1 MPPRAVFTRRAPG
14 FIIRISFAPISPS
27 VSGVRG
33 RWIVTKSDCTRSAS
47 RVGIISTPISFARST
62 LTYGSNAIT
71 RIPNPPARA
80 ATSEPTRPRPTS
92 PIVLPASSTPSHRDR
107 SHRPSMRSECA
118 CGTLRACANRSA
130 SVCSAA
136 LMMLDWGALT
146 TMTPRRVVEAFE
158 RHLERRE
165 ATDDVQLAHVTEM
178 PDPEDLPFE
187 RTLSRRKHA
196 PEIRPDA
203 VADRIRADAL
213 RRPDRRHRPVVIE
226 PLAEQ
231 IETEG
236 TNAVLDGSA
245 EALVPQQRG
254 VDAVLE
260 VQLQR
265 RVQ

>member
-71 RIPNPPARA
+71 RIPNPAARA

-146 TMTPRRVVEAFE
+146 TMTPRRVA
-158 RHLERRE
+158 
-165 ATDDVQLAHVTEM
+165 ASTS
-178 PDPEDLPFE
+178 
-187 RTLSRRKHA
+187 TLSSPIPARATTLRF
-196 PEIRPDA
+196 
-203 VADRIRADAL
+203 VAAASTASVTRVAL
-213 RRPDRRHRPVVIE
+213 RMM
-226 PLAEQ
+226 
-231 IETEG
+231 
-236 TNAVLDGSA
+236 SA
-245 EALVPQQRG
+245 S
-254 VDAVLE
+254 
-260 VQLQR
+260 
-265 RVQ
+265 